1 MGRTRSPCCKSKDQ
15 IALAIDMNCLDVSAI
30 YRKASSWAKVALV
43 LGCSSW
49 GGKSAFQHCERKE
62 AARGEFCHPTWTWW
76 FCCTMRGVPSSALI
90 LHDTSITCLL
100 LPGKALIFAK
110 SNCTKIKVEFQSP
123 RSKTKY
129 KQNQKGVTSQ
139 KCEIVTVDHHYD
151 VDKNLPLTSNNAK
164 SHKANTQI

>member
-1 MGRTRSPCCKSKDQ
+1 
-15 IALAIDMNCLDVSAI
+15 
-30 YRKASSWAKVALV
+30 
-43 LGCSSW
+43 
-49 GGKSAFQHCERKE
+49 
-62 AARGEFCHPTWTWW
+62 
-76 FCCTMRGVPSSALI
+76 MRGVPSSALI